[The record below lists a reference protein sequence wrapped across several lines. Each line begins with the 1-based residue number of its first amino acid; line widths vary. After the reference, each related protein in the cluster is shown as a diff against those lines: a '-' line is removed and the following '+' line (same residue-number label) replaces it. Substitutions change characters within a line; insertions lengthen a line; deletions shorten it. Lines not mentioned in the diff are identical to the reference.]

1 MVESIAGEVS
11 MFAKTDTEHNETKA
25 QNRIGKAGRG
35 ELIEINSLPI
45 LVCGGT
51 LDVQSFFAKWH

>member
-1 MVESIAGEVS
+1 
-11 MFAKTDTEHNETKA
+11 MFANTETEHNETKA
-25 QNRIGKAGRG
+25 QNPIGNAGSR

-45 LVCGGT
+45 LDCGGT